1 MRDEEIASLL
11 EKTSRTFAL
20 AIPLLDEPL
29 RRRVGLAYLLFRIAD
44 TLEDAD
50 LWDRD
55 QRLSALRSF
64 EQWLGGGRGEWK
76 HASPPTKDAACL
88 ELLDRADAV
97 LAEVP
102 DTERGHVRRTAHGM
116 AEFVARQ
123 DEHGAIQLEDLEDL
137 RAYCYVVAGIVGELL
152 TELFGV
158 APALWEE
165 GKLFGEGLQLVNILK
180 DAPSDAKQGRVYLPP
195 SVSRAE
201 VMSLARSDLQ
211 IAERYADHLR
221 ARGATAG
228 TIAFCTLPRKL
239 AVATLDALEAG
250 KPKLT
255 REEVAAILST
265 CLLVTA
271 PASSSR

>member
-1 MRDEEIASLL
+1 MRDEEISKLL

-20 AIPLLDEPL
+20 AIPLLDGPE

-44 TLEDAD
+44 TLEDAE

-55 QRLSALRSF
+55 QRLAALRSF
-64 EQWLGGGRGEWK
+64 EQWIGGGRGEWK

-88 ELLDRADAV
+88 ELLDGADAV

-102 DTERGHVRRTAHGM
+102 DTTRGHVKRTAHGM

-123 DEHGAIQLEDLEDL
+123 DDRGAIQLVDLADL

-152 TELFGV
+152 TELFGA
-158 APALWEE
+158 APALWEQ

-180 DAPSDAKQGRVYLPP
+180 DAPSDAKQGRVYLPKD
-195 SVSRAE
+195 VARGDVFA
-201 VMSLARSDLQ
+201 LAREDLRV
-211 IAERYADHLR
+211 AERYVDELR
-221 ARGATAG
+221 ARGASAG
-228 TIAFCTLPRKL
+228 TIAFCTLPQKL
-239 AVATLDALEAG
+239 AVATLDRLEEG

-255 REEVAAILST
+255 RAEAMAIFTDVAST
-265 CLLVTA
+265 
-271 PASSSR
+271 SR

>member
-1 MRDEEIASLL
+1 MRDDEIARLL

-20 AIPLLDEPL
+20 AIPLLEPPL
-29 RRRVGLAYLLFRIAD
+29 ARRVGLAYLLFRIAD
-44 TLEDAD
+44 TLEDAE

-55 QRLSALRSF
+55 QRLLALRSF

-76 HASPPTKDAACL
+76 HAPPPTNDAACL
-88 ELLDRADAV
+88 ELLERADAV

-102 DTERGHVRRTAHGM
+102 DTERGHVKRTAHGM

-123 DEHGAIQLEDLEDL
+123 NERGAIALTDLADL

-152 TELFGV
+152 TELFGA

-180 DAPSDAKQGRVYLPP
+180 DAPSDAKQGRVYLPA
-195 SVSRAE
+195 SVPRAD
-201 VMSLARSDLQ
+201 VTALAREDLRA
-211 IAERYADHLR
+211 AERYVDELR
-221 ARGATAG
+221 TRGAHPG

-239 AVATLDALEAG
+239 AVATLDRLEEG
-250 KPKLT
+250 KAKLT
-255 REEVAAILST
+255 RDEVAAILS
-265 CLLVTA
+265 CCV
-271 PASSSR
+271 SS

>member
-1 MRDEEIASLL
+1 MRDEEIAHLL

-20 AIPLLDEPL
+20 AIPLLEEPL

-50 LWDRD
+50 LWDRN
-55 QRLSALRSF
+55 QRLVALRSF

-76 HASPPTKDAACL
+76 HAPPPTKDAACL
-88 ELLDRADAV
+88 ELLDRADTV

-102 DTERGHVRRTAHGM
+102 DTERGHVKRTAHGM

-123 DEHGAIQLEDLEDL
+123 DERGAIQLTDLADL

-152 TELFGV
+152 TELFGA
-158 APALWEE
+158 APLLWEE

-180 DAPSDAKQGRVYLPP
+180 DAPSDATQGRLYLPKD
-195 SVSRAE
+195 VARAD
-201 VMSLARSDLQ
+201 VMRLAREDLAV
-211 IAERYADHLR
+211 AERYVDGLR
-221 ARGATAG
+221 ERGAAAG
-228 TIAFCTLPRKL
+228 TIAFCTLPQKL
-239 AVATLDALEAG
+239 AVATLDALDAG

-255 REEVAAILST
+255 REEVAAIFASA
-265 CLLVTA
+265 TA
-271 PASSSR
+271 ASSAR